1 MSRLTTAQYVRFGH
15 NREMA
20 RPRRFPPN
28 RIREL
33 REERG
38 WSEAKLGALCVPP
51 MTATQIDKREKGLT
65 AVTMED
71 MHRIARALE
80 CHPGDLLPL
89 PPVSAEERALVE
101 RYRELAAPGRHNWR
115 SPCSPIIS
123 PTTMRHCDCTRAS
136 NGR

>member
-1 MSRLTTAQYVRFGH
+1 
-15 NREMA
+15 MA

-38 WSEAKLGALCVPP
+38 WSEAKLGALCIPP

-101 RYRELAAPGRHNWR
+101 RYRELAEPERRTVFRMVDAL
-115 SPCSPIIS
+115 
-123 PTTMRHCDCTRAS
+123 AS
-136 NGR
+136 TPD

>member
-1 MSRLTTAQYVRFGH
+1 MSILAIYVKVSNVWIGYGGLCPIGTYSR
-15 NREMA
+15 MA
-20 RPRRFPPN
+20 RTHRFPPN

-38 WSEAKLGALCVPP
+38 WSEAKLGALCMPP

-101 RYRELAAPGRHNWR
+101 RYRELAEPERRTVFRMVDKLASAP
-115 SPCSPIIS
+115 
-123 PTTMRHCDCTRAS
+123 D
-136 NGR
+136 